1 MIVVGGSYSE
11 GCMRPADRRLR
22 GSGLRAAITLRGV
35 VPDLVLH
42 TALSESE
49 ILDFEAVSGAF
60 GIEAH
65 AASRDSPIT
74 FNYFTPLSPP
84 AIDGMDARM
93 LAPID
98 ATDDVVLRFG
108 MLERDQQIDVSCATL
123 IVDPQGETRALPSGD
138 LRPERLAIVAN
149 EREIRRLGGADDTNR
164 AAGLLLKSSNAEA
177 IVVKSGARGARVIR
191 NDGEVLVGPLPTQRV
206 HPIGSGDAFSAAFAW
221 AFGVKGADA
230 VEAAR
235 VASAYTSEFVSSV
248 VELALADGP
257 VPALAEFSEAPTVYL
272 AGPFFGLGQ
281 EWLVDL
287 VRHALVDLG
296 AVPFSPLHDVGRGGP
311 EVAQKDL
318 DGLDRSAAIL
328 ALVDDLDVGTIF
340 EIGYAVRCGKPVVAY
355 LDPQQSGNLTMLEG
369 TGVEITD
376 DLSTAVYR
384 SVWRAMGSS

>member
-1 MIVVGGSYSE
+1 
-11 GCMRPADRRLR
+11 
-22 GSGLRAAITLRGV
+22 V
-35 VPDLVLH
+35 VPDLVLL
-42 TALSESE
+42 TAVSESE
-49 ILDFEAVSGAF
+49 SVDFDAVTGAF
-60 GIEAH
+60 GID
-65 AASRDSPIT
+65 SRTVQRDSPVT

-84 AIDGMDARM
+84 SIDGFDSRM
-93 LAPID
+93 LGPIS
-98 ATDDVVLRFG
+98 AADDVVLRFG
-108 MLERDQQIDVSCATL
+108 MLERDQQIDVSGATL
-123 IVDPQGETRALPSGD
+123 IVDPQGETRALPAGAP
-138 LRPERLAIVAN
+138 RPERLAIVAN
-149 EREIRRLGGADDTNR
+149 EREVRRLGGADDTTR
-164 AAGLLLKSSNAEA
+164 AAGHLLESTGAAA
-177 IVVKSGARGARVIR
+177 IVVKSGARGVRMVTPQR
-191 NDGEVLVGPLPTQRV
+191 ETLVGPRPTQRV

-221 AFGVKGADA
+221 AFGVKRADA

-235 VASAYTSEFVSSV
+235 VASAYTSEFVSSA
-248 VELALADGP
+248 VE
-257 VPALAEFSEAPTVYL
+257 PALVDEPTPDLGQFSEAPTVYL

-318 DGLDRSAAIL
+318 DGLDRSAAVL

-355 LDPQQSGNLTMLEG
+355 LDPQRAGNLTMLAG

-384 SVWRAMGSS
+384 SVWRAMERS